1 MIIWKAHY
9 KDKLHDEDI
18 EIVNSQNGYAKSS
31 LSFTLDGITFSGT
44 DIGDFELNDESQYD
58 EAKEKFCLLKW
69 GGNYKDLN
77 IITPYKYDLQ
87 RYSMD
92 VYIPIKV
99 VRKNDG
105 CEVGGM
111 LYITFRYVEHD
122 IQKGQAI
129 ILCDNDRVYRDDEVV
144 SSFSLCMENRV
155 YESSIKSLC
164 FESALLDISKQIQ
177 EHYYLNIWYI
187 CYNVQASCFLYK
199 EQV

>member
-87 RYSMD
+87 
-92 VYIPIKV
+92 
-99 VRKNDG
+99 
-105 CEVGGM
+105 
-111 LYITFRYVEHD
+111 
-122 IQKGQAI
+122 
-129 ILCDNDRVYRDDEVV
+129 
-144 SSFSLCMENRV
+144 
-155 YESSIKSLC
+155 
-164 FESALLDISKQIQ
+164 
-177 EHYYLNIWYI
+177 
-187 CYNVQASCFLYK
+187 
-199 EQV
+199 